1 MQSRWSVY
9 LLAVALIPSLLA
21 RPAVSQEIGP
31 LVELSRPSAVE
42 SCDTGFHT
50 FGSWPVDEVGEPI
63 VAVNP
68 IHANNV
74 VAAWIQGPFQD
85 IIAAVSLDG
94 GQTWQRVPIPF
105 TTCSGGPFGGVGD
118 PWLSFAP
125 NGDLYAVA
133 ETGSTISTLSVYVS
147 KSGDGGLHWS
157 APLVVPGSFSKDPGP
172 SLATDP
178 KDARFAYAT
187 LRRNSPGHPGT
198 VVFSR
203 TTDGGLTWKP
213 ARTIVRNNDPQSYIQ
228 FSQIL
233 VLPNGTLV
241 DIYDF
246 RKNQPDKP
254 LVINLQVRRSTN
266 HGRTWSA
273 PRNAVTITP
282 LLKQGSGFTLVVD
295 PKTGQ
300 FVSDPSNPS
309 FAVDRRNGNL
319 YAVWEDGRFS
329 NFQYNDTAFA
339 MSADGGLTWSVPIRV
354 NRTPLD
360 IPQTDRQAFFPSIA
374 VAVDGTIG
382 VSYYDFRFNDANPGL
397 PTDRWLVL
405 CHPSSAKPA
414 TNPANWDNEVRLT
427 DISFNMQAVVA
438 KVLKDRFFIGDYFGL
453 TTVGN
458 DFVSVFIQPDHD
470 NVTSAFFRRVRP

>member
-1 MQSRWSVY
+1 MQRHWSLY
-9 LLAVALIPSLLA
+9 LLGFALLPGLLA
-21 RPAVSQEIGP
+21 RPAASQEVRP
-31 LVELSRPSAVE
+31 LVELSRPSAIG

-50 FGSWPVDEVGEPI
+50 FGSWPVDEAGEPI

-68 IHANNV
+68 IHPDNV
-74 VAAWIQGPFQD
+74 VAAWIQGSFQN
-85 IIAAVSLDG
+85 IIAAVSFDG
-94 GQTWQRVPIPF
+94 GQSWQRVPIPF
-105 TTCSGGPFGGVGD
+105 TTCSGGPFGGTGD

-133 ETGSTISTLSVYVS
+133 ETGSTLSTLGVYVI

-157 APLVVPGSFSKDPGP
+157 APLVVPGSVSKDPGP
-172 SLATDP
+172 SLTADP
-178 KDARFAYAT
+178 KDARFVYAT
-187 LRRNSPGHPGT
+187 WRGISPGHPGT

-213 ARTIVRNNDPQSYIQ
+213 ARTIVRNNVPQSYVQ

-246 RKNQPDKP
+246 RKQQPDK

-273 PRNAVTITP
+273 PRNAVTRTP
-282 LLKQGSGFTLVVD
+282 LLRAGLGMTLVVG

-300 FVSDPSNPS
+300 FVSDPNNPS

-329 NFQYNDTAFA
+329 NFQYPDIAFA
-339 MSADGGLTWSVPIRV
+339 MSG
-354 NRTPLD
+354 
-360 IPQTDRQAFFPSIA
+360 
-374 VAVDGTIG
+374 
-382 VSYYDFRFNDANPGL
+382 Y
-397 PTDRWLVL
+397 
-405 CHPSSAKPA
+405 
-414 TNPANWDNEVRLT
+414 
-427 DISFNMQAVVA
+427 
-438 KVLKDRFFIGDYFGL
+438 
-453 TTVGN
+453 
-458 DFVSVFIQPDHD
+458 
-470 NVTSAFFRRVRP
+470 

>member
-1 MQSRWSVY
+1 MLAFA
-9 LLAVALIPSLLA
+9 LLPGLFA
-21 RPAVSQEIGP
+21 RPAVSQETRP
-31 LVELSRPSAVE
+31 LVELSRPNAVG

-50 FGSWPVDEVGEPI
+50 FGDWPVEEVGEPI

-68 IHANNV
+68 IHPNNIV
-74 VAAWIQGPFQD
+74 TAWIQGPFQD
-85 IIAAVSLDG
+85 IIAAVSFDG
-94 GQTWQRVPIPF
+94 GQTWQSVPIPL
-105 TTCSGGPFGGVGD
+105 TTCSGGPFGGAGD

-133 ETGSTISTLSVYVS
+133 ETGSSFSTLGIYVS
-147 KSGDGGLHWS
+147 KSDDGGLHWS
-157 APLVVPGSFSKDPGP
+157 APLLVPGSFSKDPGP
-172 SLATDP
+172 SLTADP

-187 LRRNSPGHPGT
+187 WRGISAGQPGT

-203 TTDGGLTWKP
+203 TTDGGLTWEP
-213 ARTIVRNNDPQSYIQ
+213 ARTIVPPTPQGFIQ

-233 VLPNGTLV
+233 VLPDGTLV

-246 RKNQPDKP
+246 RKRQPDK

-273 PRNAVTITP
+273 PRNAVTRTP
-282 LLKQGSGFTLVVD
+282 LLRAGLGMTLVVG

-300 FVSDPSNPS
+300 FVSDPNNPS

-329 NFQYNDTAFA
+329 NFQYPDIAFA
-339 MSADGGLTWSVPIRV
+339 MSADRGLKWSAPIRV
-354 NRTPLD
+354 NQTPLN
-360 IPQTDRQAFFPSIA
+360 IPPANRQAFFPSIA
-374 VAVDGTIG
+374 VAADGTIG

-397 PTDRWLVL
+397 PTDHWLVL
-405 CHPSSAKPA
+405 CHPSSARPA
-414 TNPANWDNEVRLT
+414 TNPANWGSEVRLT
-427 DISFNMQAVVA
+427 DSSFNMGQVVA
-438 KVLKDRFFIGDYFGL
+438 TGMRGGFFIGDYFGL
-453 TTVGN
+453 AAAGN

-470 NVTSAFFRRVRP
+470 NVTSTFFRRVRP